1 MMGHMPKSWSPSPDI
16 LALVQSQ
23 AGVLSREQCRLFG
36 VGDNVTSRLV
46 SQGWW
51 RRLTPGIYITDQQ
64 GWQTDA
70 WAGVLMGGGD
80 AVLGAEAAA
89 HLHGLM
95 SAPATITVF
104 VGDAQPRPV
113 PGWEFIRATRR
124 GIGELPRTRVADTI
138 LDLAGRVSEDELV
151 AVISDAVSRRQV
163 TLGHLRTA
171 LGERTRQPKRKVLA
185 DIVGDVSHGV
195 RSALERRYLVDVER
209 AHGLPV
215 GVRQVRTAAG
225 EVDVGYDP
233 YGLLTE
239 LDGVAHH
246 RGRQLAT
253 DRHRDNVHRLQGYTT
268 LRFGW
273 AEVTGDPC
281 AVADEVAAALRAC
294 GWTGMPTPCH
304 RCRRRRAS

>member
-1 MMGHMPKSWSPSPDI
+1 MGRMSKPWSPSPDI
-16 LALVQSQ
+16 LALARVQ
-23 AGVLSREQCRLFG
+23 AGVLSREQCHLAG
-36 VGDNVTSRLV
+36 VSDGVISRLLV
-46 SQGWW
+46 QGWW
-51 RRLTPGIYITDQQ
+51 QRVAPGVYCLAHH
-64 GWQTDA
+64 GWKTDA
-70 WAGVLMGGGD
+70 WAGILMGGSE
-80 AVLGAEAAA
+80 AVLGAETAA
-89 HLHGLM
+89 HLHGLG
-95 SAPATITVF
+95 SAPAVITVF

-138 LDLAGRVSEDELV
+138 LDLAGRVSDDELV

-185 DIVGDVSHGV
+185 DIIGDVSHGV
-195 RSALERRYLVDVER
+195 RSALERRYLIDVER

-215 GVRQVRTAAG
+215 GVRQVRSAAG

-233 YGLLTE
+233 YGVLTE

-246 RGRQLAT
+246 RGRQLAI

-294 GWTGMPTPCH
+294 GWTGMPTPCE